1 MCHWEKKNIGRR
13 TAMAG
18 GEVVD
23 FLLCLS
29 YKADQLL
36 RHRGERT
43 PTRRVAEG
51 AEACRRL
58 SGSA

>member
-1 MCHWEKKNIGRR
+1 M
-13 TAMAG
+13 AMAG

-36 RHRGERT
+36 RHWGERT
-43 PTRRVAEG
+43 LPRRVTEG
-51 AEACRRL
+51 AEACLQL
-58 SGSA
+58 SESG